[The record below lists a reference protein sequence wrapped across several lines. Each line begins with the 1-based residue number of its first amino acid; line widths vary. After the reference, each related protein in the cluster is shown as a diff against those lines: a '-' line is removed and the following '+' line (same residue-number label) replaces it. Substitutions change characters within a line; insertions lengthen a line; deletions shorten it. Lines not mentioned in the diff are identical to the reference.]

1 MVRDCRG
8 KHHESKKPNP
18 SPHRNTLSRC
28 ASGCVALIPASQA
41 GMLSAEQVVEAQN
54 SEETSNHRR
63 IANELS
69 RTEVQSL
76 LVEHGVSLEMARERV
91 AALSDA
97 EAAELAKQFDRA
109 PAGGAFTGFLII
121 FFFGWA
127 ILHATDYLQIF
138 SGDEKTRRVELANR
152 PVCWRLSDS
161 FSREQATA
169 PATIPRWHQSGAA
182 SIRALP

>member
-1 MVRDCRG
+1 MNR
-8 KHHESKKPNP
+8 K
-18 SPHRNTLSRC
+18 SRILRPI
-28 ASGCVALIPASQA
+28 AMALVAAHLGWVAIIPASQA
-41 GMLSAEQVVEAQN
+41 GMLSAEQVI
-54 SEETSNHRR
+54 ETQASKQTSDRQR
-63 IANELS
+63 IADELS
-69 RTEVQSL
+69 RAEVQSL

-138 SGDEKTRRVELANR
+138 AGEEK
-152 PVCWRLSDS
+152 P
-161 FSREQATA
+161 
-169 PATIPRWHQSGAA
+169 AA
-182 SIRALP
+182 SN

>member
-1 MVRDCRG
+1 MNRKSRILRPVAV
-8 KHHESKKPNP
+8 
-18 SPHRNTLSRC
+18 TLV
-28 ASGCVALIPASQA
+28 AAHLGCVALIPASQA

-138 SGDEKTRRVELANR
+138 SGDEK
-152 PVCWRLSDS
+152 
-161 FSREQATA
+161 
-169 PATIPRWHQSGAA
+169 AA
-182 SIRALP
+182 GSN